1 MPWETKKLAIEDKI
15 TITDEQ
21 SEKYKNYVQCRWIKV
36 KNYVTK

>member
-1 MPWETKKLAIEDKI
+1 MPWATKKLAIEDEI